1 MLTQPV
7 AIKGLPAPDSPP
19 AQTSD
24 DHLASARDALQSL
37 LYDNKIPPEARA
49 SLATDYHQIELM
61 LDKLEHGHI
70 HIAVFGR
77 VSVGKSALLNA
88 LLGEARFR
96 TSPLH
101 GETKEATAAA
111 WQEAHSGGVFLI
123 DTPGINE
130 ISGEARE
137 KLAHE
142 VAGRSDLVLFVV
154 DGDITETE
162 LGALR
167 VLRQEN
173 RPLLLVLNK
182 IDRYSPRERELILQ
196 NLALRSQGLI
206 PVEHIVTAA
215 AQPAEKVYIS
225 IDEQGQE
232 TEITRSPPNNV
243 GDLRELLWTI
253 LEAEGKTLAA
263 LNAGLFA
270 GKLSEQIATRI
281 IAVRRGLAE
290 SVVRTYCIGKGI
302 AIAANPIPIADVLAA
317 SAIDAAMVMHLGK
330 IYGMDLN
337 REEAGELLTVVGKQ
351 MAVIGV
357 ISWLSSAL
365 KGASFGLSTLI
376 TAGVQGV
383 AGYYGSY
390 IVGQA
395 AERYFIQGKSWGEH
409 GAKQVIQD
417 ILAHTDRDSI
427 LQQARADILQRLRVQ
442 TS

>member
-1 MLTQPV
+1 M
-7 AIKGLPAPDSPP
+7 GN
-19 AQTSD
+19 
-24 DHLASARDALQSL
+24 ARNALHYL
-37 LYDNKIPPEARA
+37 LHDPKIPPEARA
-49 SLATDYHQIELM
+49 SLASDYHQIELM

-88 LLGEARFR
+88 LLGEDRFR

-111 WQEAHSGGVFLI
+111 WQAAQSGGVYLI

-130 ISGEARE
+130 ISGEDRE
-137 KLAHE
+137 RLAHE
-142 VAGRSDLVLFVV
+142 VAGRADLVLFVV

-167 VLRQEN
+167 ILRGEN

-182 IDRYSPRERELILQ
+182 IDRYSSRERELILQ
-196 NLALRSQGLI
+196 NLSLRSEGLI
-206 PVEHIVTAA
+206 PREHIVTAA
-215 AQPAEKVYIS
+215 AQPAEKVYIQV
-225 IDEQGQE
+225 DEQGGE
-232 TEITRSPPNNV
+232 TEITRRPPANV
-243 GDLRELLWTI
+243 GDLRERLWQI
-253 LEAEGKTLAA
+253 LEAEGKTLVA

-270 GKLSEQIATRI
+270 GRLSEQIASRI
-281 IAVRRGLAE
+281 IAVRRSLAE
-290 SVVRTYCIGKGI
+290 SVVRTYCIGKGV
-302 AIAANPIPIADVLAA
+302 ALAVNPIPVADVLAA
-317 SAIDAAMVMHLGK
+317 SAIDAGMVIHLGK

-351 MAVIGV
+351 MAIIGV
-357 ISWLSSAL
+357 VSWLSSAL
-365 KGASFGLSTLI
+365 KGATFGISTLI

-383 AGYYGSY
+383 IGYYGSY

-395 AERYFIQGKSWGEH
+395 AERYFIQGKSWGAH
-409 GAKQVIQD
+409 GPKQVIQD
-417 ILAHTDRDSI
+417 ILASTDRDSI
-427 LQQARADILQRLRVQ
+427 LQQARADILQRLRIQ